1 MIKSGNFG
9 RLKAKKVGARMNLTD
24 ILKFDENG
32 LIPVIAVDF
41 YNNQVLMLAY
51 ANREAIEKTL
61 ETGYAHY
68 WSRSRKRLW
77 KKGEISGNL
86 QKIKQILF
94 DCDEDAVIY
103 KVEQIGAACHTNHR
117 SCFYREFYRDRVRE
131 IEPTIGDF
139 KGIIYKPKNNENIL
153 SQLYE
158 LLQQRKKELPENS
171 YTAKLF
177 KGGVDKIAKKIGEEA
192 SEVIIALK
200 NSSQSEI
207 VYEAADLIFHLL
219 VALAKS
225 DIPPEAVLEE
235 LRRRFGISGV
245 HEKNTR
251 KQ

>member
-1 MIKSGNFG
+1 
-9 RLKAKKVGARMNLTD
+9 VNLTD
-24 ILKFDENG
+24 ILKFDEKG
-32 LIPVIAVDF
+32 LVPVIAVDF

-68 WSRSRKRLW
+68 YSRSRKKLW
-77 KKGEISGNL
+77 KKGETSGNL

-117 SCFYREFYRDRVRE
+117 SCFYREFYRGNIRE
-131 IEPTIGDF
+131 IEPTVGDF
-139 KGIIYKPKNNENIL
+139 KGIIYKPKESDDIL
-153 SQLYE
+153 NQLYK
-158 LLQQRKKELPENS
+158 LLKQRKKELPENS

-177 KGGVDKIAKKIGEEA
+177 KGGVDRIAKKIGEEA

-200 NSSQSEI
+200 NNSQSQI

-219 VALAKS
+219 VALA
-225 DIPPEAVLEE
+225 DNEIPPEAVLKE
-235 LRRRFGISGV
+235 LKRRSGISGV
-245 HEKNTR
+245 LEKNTR